1 MSTRHSLGIASTA
14 LWVGA
19 LILSSAQAQVWT
31 FKGVVASGEQ
41 SDAAVGPDNRIHLVT
56 SRYYQFDANG
66 NKLVDEAGPA
76 PDQAQNAMDYNPAI
90 AVDGAGT
97 AHLLTRRN
105 GSWGA
110 GYELWYSKRTAAGAW
125 TSYKAVNPTPRNYQV
140 GLAATTAGAVYLSHS
155 SANGDTVWGPVKF
168 YREAA
173 GSMRALGEIADV
185 GRIDGDQLIRA
196 RGTTLFFASGKCD
209 SDGES
214 YFSRTAAT
222 DNPVPA
228 LTANLNAHEAGSG
241 RRGFPAIA
249 VDANGNQHIAYGA
262 DGAIFYNRYNAANT
276 KAFASDK
283 QVFGGL
289 GTWHLGVGLCSMAV
303 SENGRRILIVAL
315 NPDGQSQAGSN
326 SELRYRYSLDGG
338 NSWSWQAGLARFTTA
353 GEGRCRPTLVSV
365 GDKAFVFYK
374 DNTAKGTSLAILQAR
389 PAPASKSVIHAPTPL
404 VPTTS
409 TPTAT
414 AYTSWAAAR
423 LPTAS
428 RTPNDD
434 PDRDGVS
441 NLDEFV
447 ADTNP
452 ADPASHFTLQA
463 INTDSGATIRFPSST
478 SRRYTLQ
485 FIDDLLH
492 GSWQDAPTHRSLR
505 GSGTTMS
512 LSDPAPPPARLYR
525 LQVTIPDNPPPI
537 HPSPPAPGD
546 R

>member
-1 MSTRHSLGIASTA
+1 MSTRHSTRIASTT

-140 GLAATTAGAVYLSHS
+140 GLAATAAGAIYLSHS

-209 SDGES
+209 SGGES

-249 VDANGNQHIAYGA
+249 IDANGNQHIAYGA
-262 DGAIFYNRYNAANT
+262 DGTIFYNRYNAANT
-276 KAFASDK
+276 KAFATDK

-338 NSWSWQAGLARFTTA
+338 ATWSWQAGLGHFTTA
-353 GEGRCRPTLVSV
+353 GEGRCRPTLVRV
-365 GDKAFVFYK
+365 GDKAFIFYK

-389 PAPASKSVIHAPTPL
+389 PAPAAKSSRDEPAPPPDSL
-404 VPTTS
+404 A
-409 TPTAT
+409 AT
-414 AYTSWAAAR
+414 YTSWAATH
-423 LPTAS
+423 LPAAN

-452 ADPASHFTLQA
+452 TDPASRFTLQA
-463 INTDSGATIRFPSST
+463 ITTDTGATITFPSSAN
-478 SRRYTLQ
+478 RRYTLQ
-485 FIDDLLH
+485 YTDDLLH
-492 GSWQDAPTHRSLR
+492 GSWQDAPTHRALP
-505 GSGTTMS
+505 GAGTSMS
-512 LSDPAPPPARLYR
+512 LSAPSPTPSRLYR
-525 LQVTIPDNPPPI
+525 LQVTIPE
-537 HPSPPAPGD
+537 
-546 R
+546 